1 MQNYNSQTNG
11 TGFNN
16 TTYGLE
22 SEQGLSNQQM
32 DRMMASQPVYPEVFY
47 KLQPYIMMAC
57 DQMDP
62 MGEAMPSQEM
72 VDQMSDNINN
82 EFVQAHPDLAEYV
95 RENENMPRGEAAD
108 LPVINFFPG
117 RFYGGPRFFG
127 RPFRR
132 RGVFRDLI
140 GTLLLSE
147 LFRRRRGRRYWY

>member
-1 MQNYNSQTNG
+1 M
-11 TGFNN
+11 
-16 TTYGLE
+16 
-22 SEQGLSNQQM
+22 
-32 DRMMASQPVYPEVFY
+32 
-47 KLQPYIMMAC
+47 QPYIMMAC

-62 MGEAMPSQEM
+62 MGEAMPSQDM

-95 RENENMPRGEAAD
+95 RENEKYAKGRSRRFAGYQLLSRAVLRRP
-108 LPVINFFPG
+108 PVF
-117 RFYGGPRFFG
+117 RQA
-127 RPFRR
+127 FRR